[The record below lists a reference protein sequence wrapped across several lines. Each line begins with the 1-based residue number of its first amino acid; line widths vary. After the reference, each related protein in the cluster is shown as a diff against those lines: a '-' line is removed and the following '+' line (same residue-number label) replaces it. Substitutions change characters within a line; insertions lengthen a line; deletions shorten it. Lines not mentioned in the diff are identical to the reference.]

1 MNIMLTD
8 FWNVVNSSGGAEKV
22 LCRMANELVDRG
34 HEVTVVCSDPK
45 SGNPFFY
52 LSDKVNFVNLNGK
65 GCFEKG
71 SFYLRIQREFFRIL
85 GTLDKDKMYIKTR
98 FGRRIKKDFS
108 KLIENINPDVIITFD
123 PKSLL
128 VLKCLLKNTLPT
140 IAMLHM
146 EAVHFFSKNRISP
159 SLLKAYRS
167 VDCIQVLSRK
177 DIEIVKEFCGNI
189 EVVYIP
195 NTVDMPDKIIKTKNC
210 NKIINIGRIDG
221 DHKRQLILIN
231 AFNKIKEYFP

>member
-1 MNIMLTD
+1 MLTD

-98 FGRRIKKDFS
+98 FGRRIKKIF
-108 KLIENINPDVIITFD
+108 
-123 PKSLL
+123 
-128 VLKCLLKNTLPT
+128 
-140 IAMLHM
+140 
-146 EAVHFFSKNRISP
+146 
-159 SLLKAYRS
+159 RS
-167 VDCIQVLSRK
+167 
-177 DIEIVKEFCGNI
+177 
-189 EVVYIP
+189 
-195 NTVDMPDKIIKTKNC
+195 
-210 NKIINIGRIDG
+210 
-221 DHKRQLILIN
+221 
-231 AFNKIKEYFP
+231 